1 MTAPIATPH
10 SSNQSAGAA
19 AVEWEG
25 GAVAVVP
32 FAAASR
38 SGSGACET
46 SVAAGRSDGFA
57 EAAGTMAESPGRR
70 VD

>member
-10 SSNQSAGAA
+10 SSSQSAGAA

-38 SGSGACET
+38 SGGGACET
-46 SVAAGRSDGFA
+46 SVAAGRSNGFA